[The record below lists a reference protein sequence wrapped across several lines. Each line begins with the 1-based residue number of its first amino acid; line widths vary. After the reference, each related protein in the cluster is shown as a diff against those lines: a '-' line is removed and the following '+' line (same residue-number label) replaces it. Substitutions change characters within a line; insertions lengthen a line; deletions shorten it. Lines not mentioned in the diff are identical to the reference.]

1 MAVVKR
7 TNIVID
13 EELVERAKNL
23 YGLETTREVVDYALR
38 HIVPPRMTTEEI
50 LGMQGIGWDGD
61 LDEMRRGDGRR
72 DWLL

>member
-1 MAVVKR
+1 MALMQR

-23 YGLETTREVVDYALR
+23 YGFETAREVVDYALR
-38 HIVPPRMTTEEI
+38 QIVPPRMSKEEI
-50 LGMQGIGWDGD
+50 LGMQGIGWEGD